1 MNQQVSKPGLR
12 AGLRTGL
19 HTGLLH
25 TGLCALIAL
34 VPLMAAT
41 GQTIPRSQD
50 YFRDIITLSET
61 LGKAHSV
68 RVVCNGRNDQYWRSY
83 MQRLLELEAPY
94 PGGLRRSLVN
104 GFNAGFSTGDA
115 RHHACDSAAVA
126 AEKTYAEEGR
136 ALTNRLATMNIPG
149 RPER

>member
-1 MNQQVSKPGLR
+1 
-12 AGLRTGL
+12 
-19 HTGLLH
+19 
-25 TGLCALIAL
+25 
-34 VPLMAAT
+34 MAAN
-41 GQTIPRSQD
+41 GQSVTRSQD

-94 PGGLRRSLVN
+94 QGGLRRSMVN

-115 RHHACDSAAVA
+115 RHPVCDSTAVA
-126 AEKTYAEEGR
+126 AEKVYAEEGQT
-136 ALTNRLATMNIPG
+136 LTNRLAAENIPG
-149 RPER
+149 RPGQ